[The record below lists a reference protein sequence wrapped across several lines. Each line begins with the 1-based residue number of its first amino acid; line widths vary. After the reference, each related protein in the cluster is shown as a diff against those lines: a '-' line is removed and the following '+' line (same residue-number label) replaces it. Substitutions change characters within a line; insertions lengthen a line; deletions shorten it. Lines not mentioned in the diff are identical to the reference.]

1 MDLLEVVAQPTW
13 REFLTDLVATEQM
26 DPWDVDIADIAD
38 KYLQQV
44 KKMQEMDLRVP
55 ANVILACALLLRFK
69 ADALNLDE
77 AEEEG
82 EAFTEEPLQHEELPD
97 LVFKANR
104 PRRRRVTLDELLNAV
119 DEVMREGRRA
129 ASQKGAAPEVLRVE
143 LPERGMDER
152 MREVLEKATGL
163 KDADGV
169 LLFSALFKE
178 WHADAVADHLVPVMH
193 LVQEDKVDA
202 WQDEVF
208 GDVFLKVLDEE
219 DRREEKPESRASES
233 HASKAARK
241 EPGKP
246 RRKRRRTKQ
255 PSKLLKGKK

>member
-1 MDLLEVVAQPTW
+1 MDLLEVVTQPTW
-13 REFLTDLVATEQM
+13 REFLTDLIASEQM
-26 DPWDVDIADIAD
+26 DPWDVDIAEVAD

-44 KKMQEMDLRVP
+44 KKMQTMDLRVP

-82 EAFTEEPLQHEELPD
+82 EAFMEEPLQHEELPD

-119 DEVMREGRRA
+119 DEVMREGRRVA
-129 ASQKGAAPEVLRVE
+129 AQKGAAPEVLRVE

-152 MREVLEKATGL
+152 MQEVLEKATGL

-178 WHADAVADHLVPVMH
+178 WNADAVADHLIPVMH

-219 DRREEKPESRASES
+219 DRREENQESQASTAVEKEIGG
-233 HASKAARK
+233 KAI
-241 EPGKP
+241 GKT